1 MFVKTLRPQLPD
13 SMRQFTRSRG
23 LAEYLK
29 AHLSQYASAL
39 ADAPAKNRSLLSD
52 TEKHTAFGFP

>member
-1 MFVKTLRPQLPD
+1 MND
-13 SMRQFTRSRG
+13 SMRQLIEVGG

-29 AHLSQYASAL
+29 AHLRQWVSAL
-39 ADAPAKNRSLLSD
+39 ADAPAKSGPILSD